1 MTNMYIGPSIR
12 GVVKHGAAFSGGLP
26 ARGKKMGG
34 VIFEILTIS
43 QPRDRCCLI
52 VKYKRLVY
60 GIIRIRRPVSDLADA
75 IKRSNEEGTA
85 VAVAY
90 DRISEL
96 TRKRQMWHTLTGIMC
111 NF

>member
-26 ARGKKMGG
+26 ARVEKLADAKP
-34 VIFEILTIS
+34 IIKN
-43 QPRDRCCLI
+43 LI
-52 VKYKRLVY
+52 V
-60 GIIRIRRPVSDLADA
+60 PVSDLADA
-75 IKRSNEEGTA
+75 IKRSNEEGSA

-96 TRKRQMWHTLTGIMC
+96 TETEIKKIMEGV
-111 NF
+111 

>member
-1 MTNMYIGPSIR
+1 MYIGPSVR

-26 ARGKKMGG
+26 ARVEKLADAKP
-34 VIFEILTIS
+34 IIKN
-43 QPRDRCCLI
+43 LI
-52 VKYKRLVY
+52 V
-60 GIIRIRRPVSDLADA
+60 PVSDLADA

-96 TRKRQMWHTLTGIMC
+96 TETEIKKIMEGV
-111 NF
+111 

>member
-1 MTNMYIGPSIR
+1 MTNTMYIGPSVR

-26 ARGKKMGG
+26 ARVQKLADAKP
-34 VIFEILTIS
+34 IINN
-43 QPRDRCCLI
+43 LI
-52 VKYKRLVY
+52 V
-60 GIIRIRRPVSDLADA
+60 PVSDLADA

-96 TRKRQMWHTLTGIMC
+96 TETEIKKIMEGV
-111 NF
+111 

>member
-1 MTNMYIGPSIR
+1 MTNKMYIGPSIR

-26 ARGKKMGG
+26 ARVKKLADAKP
-34 VIFEILTIS
+34 VINN
-43 QPRDRCCLI
+43 LI
-52 VKYKRLVY
+52 V
-60 GIIRIRRPVSDLADA
+60 PVSDLADA

-96 TRKRQMWHTLTGIMC
+96 TEAEIKKIMEGV
-111 NF
+111 

>member
-1 MTNMYIGPSIR
+1 MTNTLYIGPSIR

-26 ARGKKMGG
+26 ARVQKLADAKP
-34 VIFEILTIS
+34 IINN
-43 QPRDRCCLI
+43 LI
-52 VKYKRLVY
+52 V
-60 GIIRIRRPVSDLADA
+60 PVSDLADA

-96 TRKRQMWHTLTGIMC
+96 TETEIKKIMEGV
-111 NF
+111 

>member
-26 ARGKKMGG
+26 ARVQKLADAKP
-34 VIFEILTIS
+34 IINN
-43 QPRDRCCLI
+43 LI
-52 VKYKRLVY
+52 V
-60 GIIRIRRPVSDLADA
+60 PVSDLADA

-96 TRKRQMWHTLTGIMC
+96 TETEIKKIMEGV
-111 NF
+111 